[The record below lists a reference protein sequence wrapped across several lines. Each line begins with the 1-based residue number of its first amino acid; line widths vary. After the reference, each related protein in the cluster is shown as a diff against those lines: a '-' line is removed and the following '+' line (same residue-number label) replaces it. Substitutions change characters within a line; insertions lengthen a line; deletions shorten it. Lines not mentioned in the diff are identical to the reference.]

1 MKNIIILSLIFFFLN
16 TNLLS
21 RSVGQTEITTEGG
34 IEVFQNEKYYFLKKN
49 VQIISDTFELN
60 ADEVKAYFDKDLYD
74 IVKIDSKGN
83 AQLKS
88 SKELYARGQ
97 EIFFSINEETIII
110 LGKQSSVKNKDIK
123 MFSDQSIKINNLNG
137 EFNIKGD
144 NSKLETADTKIF
156 GHQIDGKYEVIDGV
170 NEIINLFVEDQ
181 QELNIITDKIN
192 MYSKKA
198 IYTKQ
203 KNIIELFDNVKVIR
217 DNETVIGD
225 HAIINT
231 LDQSYKVFS
240 KNTNKVK
247 ILIDKKDE

>member
-1 MKNIIILSLIFFFLN
+1 MKYLTILSIIFFFLSA
-16 TNLLS
+16 NLWS
-21 RSVGQTEITTEGG
+21 RSVGQTEITTDEG
-34 IEVFQNEKYYFLKKN
+34 IEVFQNEKYYLLKKN
-49 VQIISDTFELN
+49 VQIISDTFELE

-83 AQLKS
+83 AELS
-88 SKELYARGQ
+88 SAKGLYAKGQ
-97 EIFFSINEETIII
+97 EIFFSINDETIII
-110 LGKQSSVKNKDIK
+110 LGEKSSLKNKDIN
-123 MFSDQSIKINNLNG
+123 MFSDKSIKINNLNG

-144 NSKLETADTKIF
+144 NSKLETNDTKIF
-156 GHQIDGKYEVIDGV
+156 GYQIDGTYEEIEGV
-170 NEIINLFVEDQ
+170 NEIINLFVEDDKQ
-181 QELNIITDKIN
+181 VNIITDKIN

-198 IYTKQ
+198 IYTK
-203 KNIIELFDNVKVIR
+203 KENLIELFDNVIVIR